1 MTRGCRG
8 AQRKTPNPID
18 LDGHLFVT
26 TTSDSI
32 PAENDRL
39 DGAVLKVAAVVLL
52 GGVMASLDMTIVNA
66 ALQALTLQF

>member
-1 MTRGCRG
+1 M
-8 AQRKTPNPID
+8 
-18 LDGHLFVT
+18 T